1 MNRLYGTQYGK
12 VVVVDLVSA
21 MQILELAHANMEYDE
36 KEDYDDERK
45 GQLAALEHLAL
56 HNADPKKKGITIPV
70 VPTSG

>member
-1 MNRLYGTQYGK
+1 
-12 VVVVDLVSA
+12 